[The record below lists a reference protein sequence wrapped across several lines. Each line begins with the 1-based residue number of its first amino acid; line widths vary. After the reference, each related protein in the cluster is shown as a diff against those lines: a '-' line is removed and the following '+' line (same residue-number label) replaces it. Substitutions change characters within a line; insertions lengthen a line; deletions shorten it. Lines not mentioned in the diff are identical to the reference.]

1 MTKGKTLP
9 SIVEALIFL
18 PELFKFKDNSEVNDF
33 EAKTQA
39 FYREFYLPKKLEKV
53 NDFNLGY

>member
-1 MTKGKTLP
+1 MSK
-9 SIVEALIFL
+9 S
-18 PELFKFKDNSEVNDF
+18 KDNSEVSDF

-39 FYREFYLPKKLEKV
+39 FYREFYLSKRLEKV